1 MPPPIPAVGSPNV
14 RLASPRTAAEHTGL
28 PNEIN
33 LLAADFK
40 DSGER
45 GGEVGAGAG
54 DKHSSAGMLGHFS
67 PQKAGSRSNPNE
79 RMLIPS
85 YVHMTQ
91 PSEPT
96 RSPSKVPTALMPDF

>member
-1 MPPPIPAVGSPNV
+1 
-14 RLASPRTAAEHTGL
+14 L

-45 GGEVGAGAG
+45 GGEVGARAG